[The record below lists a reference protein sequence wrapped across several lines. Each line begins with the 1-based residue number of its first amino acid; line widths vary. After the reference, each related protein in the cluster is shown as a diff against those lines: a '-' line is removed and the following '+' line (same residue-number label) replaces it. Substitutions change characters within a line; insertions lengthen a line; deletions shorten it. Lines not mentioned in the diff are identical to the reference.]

1 MWNEVGREY
10 EYGGTVIRPPI
21 ERISSG
27 KIFKPS
33 SQLRNKYWFESI
45 TLSIILW
52 LVTIVTFFGSIWL
65 VYSVSSDLWQW
76 DTWFNT
82 LWGPVNFW
90 FWIIDLAWLLPTLI
104 LVPIYI
110 NSFEYSVRAESGEAS
125 AEVYVKKGIVT
136 VTRKHVPLRSITNV
150 TTKIGPLDRLFGIGN
165 IEIETAGARGAYEEG
180 PEEKIAGIPFFE
192 ELRDYILAEMRRY
205 KSPYVLGTED
215 GVESEELVPRVQGS
229 VEDEILITLREMR
242 ELLRSINRKLDRGD
256 D

>member
-1 MWNEVGREY
+1 MWKEVGREF
-10 EYGGTVIRPPI
+10 EYGGTVIRPPL
-21 ERISSG
+21 ERVSSG

-33 SQLRNKYWFESI
+33 SKLRNKYWFEAI
-45 TLSIILW
+45 LLAVILW
-52 LVTIVTFFGSIWL
+52 FVTIVTFFGLIWG
-65 VYSVSSDLWQW
+65 VYLLNDDIVQW
-76 DTWFNT
+76 NIWFNA
-82 LWGPVNFW
+82 LWEPVNLW
-90 FWIIDLAWLLPTLI
+90 FWIFNLAWLVPTAILI
-104 LVPIYI
+104 PVYI

-125 AEVYVKKGIVT
+125 AEVYVKKGIIT

-165 IEIETAGARGAYEEG
+165 VEIETAGARGAYDEG

-205 KSPYVLGTED
+205 KSPYVLGTEE
-215 GVESEELVPRVQGS
+215 GVETEELVPRIQGS
-229 VEDEILITLREMR
+229 LEDEILITLREMR